1 MNLKNRIEELTAN
14 KDLTVLIPSLNEE
27 VAIRKIIQETKDVL
41 ENSDIN
47 YCILVSDNGSSD
59 KTLDI
64 CKEEKVLINYHDEKG
79 YGSNLISA
87 IKRVNSKYLIFYDAD
102 GSYDPK
108 EIKNF
113 FKEITNDN
121 SIGLVTGNR
130 LKNQEI
136 NSMPF
141 LHRYLGTPVL
151 SFIIRVFFNI
161 KIYDCNSGMRLLN
174 NSIFKKIN
182 FFSKGME
189 FASEV
194 FVKCSYNNIKVKEIF
209 IKFRKDYRGSKP
221 HLSTWSDGWR
231 HLRYIVSYIPDRYF
245 IFLVGIV
252 FFNYCLIFL
261 LSFFNANQN
270 FPRFHTI
277 FIIFALNQILQT
289 ILLGIFSL
297 RIYLN
302 KEENLKSRFVDKI
315 IYLKKNNYIMS
326 FVMINFLLVLIEII
340 LLLFKWYQVKFGDIV
355 EISTVIRII
364 NYSSLASLFLNLD
377 FEIEGKKV

>member
-1 MNLKNRIEELTAN
+1 MNLKIEELTAD
-14 KDLTVLIPSLNEE
+14 KDLTVLMPSLNEE
-27 VAIRKIIQETKDVL
+27 TAIRKIIQETKEALD
-41 ENSDIN
+41 NSNIN

-64 CKEEKVLINYHDEKG
+64 CKEEKILINYCDERG
-79 YGSNLISA
+79 YGANLISA
-87 IKRVNSKYLIFYDAD
+87 IKKINSKYLIFYDSD

-113 FKEITNDN
+113 FKEVIKDN
-121 SIGLVTGNR
+121 SLGLVSGNR
-130 LKNQEI
+130 LKEQEE

-151 SFIIRVFFNI
+151 SFIIRFFFNI

-174 NSIFKKIN
+174 NSFFKNVN
-182 FFSKGME
+182 FFCKGME
-189 FASEV
+189 FASEI

-209 IKFRKDYRGSKP
+209 IRFRKDYRGSKP

-231 HLRYIVSYIPDRYF
+231 HLRYIVSNIPDKYF
-245 IFLVGIV
+245 VFLIGFV
-252 FFNYCLIFL
+252 FFNYLLIFS
-261 LSFFNANQN
+261 LSFFNVNQN

-289 ILLGIFSL
+289 ILLGILSL
-297 RIYLN
+297 RIYLSR
-302 KEENLKSRFVDKI
+302 EEGLKSFFVDKI
-315 IYLKKNNYIMS
+315 IYFKKNNYLMS
-326 FVMINFLLVLIEII
+326 FALINLLLVFLETIFLLL
-340 LLLFKWYQVKFGDIV
+340 KWYQVEFGNII

-364 NYSSLASLFLNLD
+364 NYSSLASVALNLD
-377 FEIEGKKV
+377 FDIEGKKV